1 MKRISTLFLCL
12 TALFMALPVSAI
24 NYTVTSKADFESA
37 FYGERTNADID
48 TIFVKSGGT
57 LISLSNGSASKPMPS
72 NGDIYIIGV
81 DDEETGAKSGISFQF
96 YLPINQESDHVSFH
110 FENLIIECNGGNT
123 ANSKYLFSLKDID
136 FHYIQT
142 LELKDCEIRN
152 YNRAIFRV
160 QPNGDR
166 EDGSKD
172 VGEIELL
179 NIVGCTFHNGYA
191 LNNPMALFYMGMR
204 CATINFE
211 NNLFYDMNYVHS
223 IVSFAYLT
231 EGDGRIDIDFNFSN
245 NTFIGKTMNTVF
257 NFNDYVGQMSNFQ
270 IHNNIFM
277 VPDWRDERNNADITD
292 EMLAA
297 VPDTLQRPTE
307 KILASIMYGVGS
319 ISNNLLF
326 GFKDA
331 RNYLDADGEGTWF
344 LDENSHLTMEELG
357 MTFKTFSDAQTG
369 DFSYLG
375 TETMATA
382 GVDGAPLGAEWL
394 VKNLDVPCYLTVT
407 SSTEGV
413 SFDPA
418 KGVFDKG
425 TKVTVTAIE
434 RPGAIFQEWQIAG
447 TTVSTENPY
456 TFTIEGDV
464 ELVAVFE
471 EKPVANVNIKVKAP
485 EEVVMTITPQQDVYY
500 QGETITVTFNTHYW
514 ADFEG
519 WSDGVKEMERTFTLE
534 SDIDLTATFAASDRI
549 AVWDFDQVTK
559 GKQTLDNGVGANHF
573 LNGDSA
579 YVGALHTAYFV
590 NEAYKDSSIV
600 MTRNNKFADDL
611 RICIVRETPDERFSS
626 NPDYNYIVV
635 NTTGYKDIRVSS
647 LVGVDAKAHSVQLLQ
662 YSLDGIEWKTVG
674 SVTLEEVLRWYA
686 LEGSLPEDA
695 AEKEAVYVR
704 WIGDTGSAAII
715 HPDNADKDGLAE
727 FSCVAAIVVKGASTK
742 EVAANTYAI
751 EVGEEI
757 TTGKVI
763 DKVEGI
769 TMIYGG
775 SSTSTWAAGKAD
787 ANMSAGTGG
796 VFEASTGGEGNN
808 PTKNTPTPTEG
819 TFYVFKPAVD
829 GTLSIAIILNAGKSF
844 YISEDGTYLAD
855 FNGITVSEKFYG
867 LQTLHVK
874 GGSTYYV
881 FCAGSK
887 LGFGGFIFDADDVH
901 VDAVTVT
908 EKAPIYDLM
917 GRRVIYP
924 ARGIYIQNGKK
935 VLLK

>member
-1 MKRISTLFLCL
+1 MKRIFTSILSFAML
-12 TALFMALPVSAI
+12 AFALPISAT
-24 NYTVTSKADFESA
+24 NYTVSSKADFESA
-37 FYGERTNADID
+37 FYSERTNEDVD

-72 NGDIYIIGV
+72 NGEIHIIGV

-96 YLPINQESDHVSFH
+96 YLPINEESDHVSFH

-123 ANSKYLFSLKDID
+123 ANSKYLFSVKDIN

-142 LELKDCEIRN
+142 LEMKDCEIRN

-160 QPNGDR
+160 QPDGDR
-166 EDGSKD
+166 GDGSKD

-179 NIVGCTFHNGYA
+179 SITGCTFHTGYIQT
-191 LNNPMALFYMGMR
+191 NPMALFYMGMR

-211 NNLFYDMNYVHS
+211 NNLFYNMGYVHS
-223 IVSFAYLT
+223 IVSFNYLT

-245 NTFIGKTMNTVF
+245 NTFIGKTQNTMF

-270 IHNNIFM
+270 IHNNIIIA
-277 VPDWRDERNNADITD
+277 PDWRDEYNNADITD

-344 LDENSHLTMEELG
+344 IDENSHLTMEELG
-357 MTFKTFSDAQTG
+357 VSFKTFSDAQTG

-375 TETMATA
+375 TEAMATA
-382 GVDGAPLGAEWL
+382 GVDGKPLGAEWL
-394 VKNLDVPCYLTVT
+394 VKNFDVPCYLTV
-407 SSTEGV
+407 SSTTEGV

-418 KGVFDKG
+418 KGVFNKG
-425 TKVTVTAIE
+425 SEVTVTAIE
-434 RPGAIFQEWQIAG
+434 RPGAIFQYWQIGG
-447 TTVSTENPY
+447 TTVSTDNPY

-471 EKPVANVNIKVKAP
+471 EKPVANVNITVKAP
-485 EEVVMTITPQQDVYY
+485 EEVVMTITPEQDVYY
-500 QGETITVTFNTHYW
+500 QGETISVTFNTHYW
-514 ADFEG
+514 ADFQS
-519 WSDGVKEMERTFTLE
+519 WSDGVTEMNRTFTLDNDVE
-534 SDIDLTATFAASDRI
+534 LTATFAASDRI

-590 NEAYKDSSIV
+590 DGAYKDSSIV
-600 MTRNNKFADDL
+600 MTRNNKFAEDL
-611 RICIVRETPDERFSS
+611 RICIIRETPEERFAST
-626 NPDYNYIVV
+626 PDYNYIEV
-635 NTTGYKDIRVSS
+635 NTVGFKDIRVSS

-662 YSLDGIEWKTVG
+662 YSLDGVEWQTVA
-674 SVTLEEVLRWYA
+674 SATISEVLCWNTLE
-686 LEGSLPEDA
+686 GTLPSDA
-695 AEKEAVYVR
+695 DEKETVYVR
-704 WIGDTGSAAII
+704 WIGDTSSSALV
-715 HPDNADKDGLAE
+715 HPDNVGKEGVSE
-727 FSCVAAIVVKGASTK
+727 FSCVAAIVVCGTSTK
-742 EVAANTYAI
+742 VVAANTYAV

-757 TTGKVI
+757 STGKVI

-775 SSTSTWAAGKAD
+775 SASSSWGAGKAD
-787 ANMSAGTGG
+787 ATLSAATDG
-796 VFEASTGGEGNN
+796 VFEAATSGEGNN

-829 GTLSIAIILNAGKSF
+829 GTLSIAIVLNKDKAF
-844 YISEDGTYLAD
+844 YISEDGEYLAD
-855 FNGITVSEKFYG
+855 FNGVAESTKFYG
-867 LQTLHVK
+867 LKTLHVK

-887 LGFGGFIFDADDVH
+887 LGFGGFIFDADDTLVAP
-901 VDAVTVT
+901 VEADV
-908 EKAPIYDLM
+908 EAPIYDLM
-917 GRRVIYP
+917 GRRVDVP
-924 ARGIYIQNGKK
+924 SRGIYIQSGKK
-935 VLLK
+935 ILIH